1 MPRKHGYSKKGTPCP
16 GTQDW
21 QAKGQ
26 ANAMGALMGMTFS
39 TVALFDGDLNWDVF
53 LCLADP
59 GSVTQNSN
67 GNGDYDGKCQL
78 SQTS

>member
-21 QAKGQ
+21 QAEGK

-53 LCLADP
+53 FMP
-59 GSVTQNSN
+59 S
-67 GNGDYDGKCQL
+67 
-78 SQTS
+78 